1 MPEALFQSRLKAGGR
16 QLDCVEKGKWNDKK
30 RNTSQ
35 ESFFFFAKVDILSK
49 RCTCHRDISQS
60 PDAADSVIAAF
71 HKRFQLVIDL
81 QFVEFQP
88 LAVFRR
94 LTSCFFF

>member
-1 MPEALFQSRLKAGGR
+1 MLKKENGMTR
-16 QLDCVEKGKWNDKK
+16 KEIPRKNHI
-30 RNTSQ
+30 
-35 ESFFFFAKVDILSK
+35 FFFFAKVDILSK

-71 HKRFQLVIDL
+71 RKRFQLVIDL

-88 LAVFRR
+88 LAVCRR
-94 LTSCFFF
+94 LTSWFFFLVFF